1 MYNINIISL
10 KIPMILDFAV
20 SEYKVQGTIFQI
32 AVLNLQYNFKAED
45 KDLYKRFCSTYIQ
58 LLRLKTLNKV
68 KLLQLITLENIRSKA
83 YTKLQEKSLIIDDI
97 SNQTLLL
104 QTYQSNQR
112 YLK

>member
-45 KDLYKRFCSTYIQ
+45 KDLYKRFCSTYI
-58 LLRLKTLNKV
+58 
-68 KLLQLITLENIRSKA
+68 
-83 YTKLQEKSLIIDDI
+83 
-97 SNQTLLL
+97 
-104 QTYQSNQR
+104 
-112 YLK
+112 